1 MSWIYKNRKPE
12 SQNCLG
18 LLKKSFKS
26 NFFSSY
32 ILQEIFENFIRTENH
47 LKNAWIVLNAI
58 YFNHKNVFKC
68 F

>member
-18 LLKKSFKS
+18 LLKKSFKY